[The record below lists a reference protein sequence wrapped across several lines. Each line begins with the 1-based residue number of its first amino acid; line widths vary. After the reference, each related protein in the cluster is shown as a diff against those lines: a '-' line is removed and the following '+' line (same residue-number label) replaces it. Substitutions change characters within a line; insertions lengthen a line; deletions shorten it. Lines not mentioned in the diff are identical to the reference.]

1 MRRGRPISVRLPSGT
16 IPNESSAT
24 SPAPTPSWR
33 APSRARPSTC
43 QGPARQWSSTTAAAR
58 SAASP
63 DRRSGGQRGL
73 DRLRNPPPAGLLPDT
88 GAHGLDHRSH
98 GTPSRDTLLLRA
110 GDLLRDDDGE
120 RLVAQ
125 LGRQVG
131 SEDLS
136 LGPLARR
143 QFVPSGCGEDVRSFG
158 TLT

>member
-1 MRRGRPISVRLPSGT
+1 MRRGRPISVHTLRGT

-24 SPAPTPSWR
+24 SPAPTSSWP

-43 QGPARQWSSTTAAAR
+43 QGPSGPWSSTTAAAL

-63 DRRSGGQRGL
+63 DRCSGAQRGL
-73 DRLRNPPPAGLLPDT
+73 DRLRNPPAAGLLPDT
-88 GAHGLDHRSH
+88 AAHGLDHRSQRSS
-98 GTPSRDTLLLRA
+98 SRDTLLVGT

-131 SEDLS
+131 SEDLR

-143 QFVPSGCGEDVRSFG
+143 QLVPS
-158 TLT
+158 